1 MPLKDSTALSR
12 VPTSRPVCTRTR
24 MDWVAVAEWAAVSGC
39 AAVAG
44 CAALAGCAA
53 MVAIAQAV
61 ATIDGSET
69 AALGGIALDCR
80 IEGCPIEPRHVAGFF
95 WITGPPRP
103 RQFDT

>member
-1 MPLKDSTALSR
+1 
-12 VPTSRPVCTRTR
+12 

-61 ATIDGSET
+61 ATTDGSET

-80 IEGCPIEPRHVAGFF
+80 IEGCPSSRATSPVFF
-95 WITGPPRP
+95 GSQDLRVRANLIRYAYYIRALATR
-103 RQFDT
+103 